1 MISKEKTITKALK
14 KYKDIYPMKNKK
26 TFEECFF
33 FLHGEILF
41 VFRTKNMKIRT
52 LKAVRTEPII
62 STQSSYWQFLNSIYK
77 VLTKPIS
84 LSTLVKPSFA
94 RISSEQHG
102 RSS

>member
-1 MISKEKTITKALK
+1 MINKEKTITKAFK
-14 KYKDIYPMKNKK
+14 KYKDIYPMKDKK

-52 LKAVRTEPII
+52 LKAVRTAPII
-62 STQSSYWQFLNSIYK
+62 YTRSSYWQFLTSIRK

-84 LSTLVKPSFA
+84 FSTLVRPSFA
-94 RISSEQHG
+94 RISSGGQG